1 MFLLDLQLGNV
12 VLCFLT
18 LVQFSWAGQGNKL
31 NIIAMKHGNTSFMGV
46 ITLGELWS
54 LLKV

>member
-1 MFLLDLQLGNV
+1 MFLLDLQLGNA

-46 ITLGELWS
+46 ITLRELWS